1 MPSSIPHP
9 PLPRLIIYVNKMTSL
24 VVVCGISITNISF
37 DSRQNLIGGKKTS
50 FKIVSTSGVFITR
63 KIPSFW
69 SDLTQLEKL
78 SRLQLCNLERLFHL
92 F

>member
-24 VVVCGISITNISF
+24 VMVCGISIKHILRFTTKFN
-37 DSRQNLIGGKKTS
+37 RLKKTS
-50 FKIVSTSGVFITR
+50 FKIVSTSRVFITR

>member
-1 MPSSIPHP
+1 MPSSVPRP
-9 PLPRLIIYVNKMTSL
+9 PLPRLIIYVN
-24 VVVCGISITNISF
+24 NIF
-37 DSRQNLIGGKKTS
+37 GYGEWHIYHKHILRFTTKFNRLKKTS
-50 FKIVSTSGVFITR
+50 FKIVSTSRVFITR